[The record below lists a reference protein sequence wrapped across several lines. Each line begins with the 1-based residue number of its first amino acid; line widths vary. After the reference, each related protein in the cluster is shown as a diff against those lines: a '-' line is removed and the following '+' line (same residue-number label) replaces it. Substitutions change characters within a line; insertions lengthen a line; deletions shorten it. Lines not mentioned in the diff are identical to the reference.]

1 VVSFRFHLVSIV
13 GVFLALGLGVLTG
26 TTVLNRG
33 IVAQLEGRTEDLASQ
48 LAALRG
54 DFSSLRGE
62 VEVWSAFG
70 DEAMEPLLAGRLDGA
85 RVLVFAQDGTDD
97 DSIDGVLRA
106 LRVAT
111 PDTEAVLGPVF
122 LTGRLS
128 LEAPGDRADLARIVG
143 GTAEDDPDVLRARA
157 ADLLADRLAFGP
169 AGNQSLEQLLDG
181 GFLVDEGEGLDEAAL
196 RSVGG
201 PGQVVV
207 TLAGGPAAS
216 SLRPERFLVPLVSG
230 LARDEAMVAAG
241 EPVDGEEQEP
251 PFVSVLRSDGD
262 LLSRVSTQD
271 NVDQMPGQIGLVL
284 AIEDLLRGSTGHY
297 GVKDG
302 ATRPVPEL

>member
-1 VVSFRFHLVSIV
+1 
-13 GVFLALGLGVLTG
+13 
-26 TTVLNRG
+26 
-33 IVAQLEGRTEDLASQ
+33 
-48 LAALRG
+48 
-54 DFSSLRGE
+54 
-62 VEVWSAFG
+62 
-70 DEAMEPLLAGRLDGA
+70 
-85 RVLVFAQDGTDD
+85 
-97 DSIDGVLRA
+97 
-106 LRVAT
+106 
-111 PDTEAVLGPVF
+111 
-122 LTGRLS
+122 
-128 LEAPGDRADLARIVG
+128 
-143 GTAEDDPDVLRARA
+143 
-157 ADLLADRLAFGP
+157 
-169 AGNQSLEQLLDG
+169 
-181 GFLVDEGEGLDEAAL
+181 VDEGEGLDEVDL

-207 TLAGGPAAS
+207 ALAGGPAAS

-262 LLSRVSTQD
+262 LLSRISTQD

-284 AIEDLLRGSTGHY
+284 AIEDLLGGTTGHY